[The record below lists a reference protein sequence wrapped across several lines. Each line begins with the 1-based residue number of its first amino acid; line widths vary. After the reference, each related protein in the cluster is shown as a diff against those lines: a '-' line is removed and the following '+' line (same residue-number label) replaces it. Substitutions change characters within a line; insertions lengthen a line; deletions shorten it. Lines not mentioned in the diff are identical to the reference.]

1 MKTNLFLSMFVMAAI
16 ALSGCSEDQTA
27 LQINYENIGTVKGKV
42 VFVENGREKAAANV
56 TVYADIPYSN
66 LVTTSTTLSGDKH
79 FETQTDANGVFTL
92 ELPVRENTS
101 SLSVTI
107 QTKSVPLE
115 NETGYYE
122 AVTQRGVSVSA
133 GEISYISSTL
143 KMNYMELNWDL
154 NTTTVPGSG
163 NNGGSGNE

>member
-1 MKTNLFLSMFVMAAI
+1 MFVMAAM

-115 NETGYYE
+115 NETGYYT
-122 AVTQRGVSVSA
+122 AVSQPVRVSA

-143 KMNYMELNWDL
+143 KMNYEELNWDL

-163 NNGGSGNE
+163 DNGGSGNE